1 MPSDLEKPTI
11 TYPCLWDYRVIMTT
25 KDESALKEL
34 LETYQRPFKLE
45 LKNTSRNAKFYS
57 LNVAVEVSNELA
69 RKELLE
75 TYQRPFK
82 LELKNT
88 SKNAKFYSFNVS
100 VEVSNELERNEVFQK
115 ISQLDKVVQTL

>member
-1 MPSDLEKPTI
+1 MPSDSGKPTVI
-11 TYPCLWDYRVIMTT
+11 YPCLWDYRVIMTT
-25 KDESALKEL
+25 KDESTL
-34 LETYQRPFKLE
+34 
-45 LKNTSRNAKFYS
+45 
-57 LNVAVEVSNELA
+57 
-69 RKELLE
+69 KELLE

-100 VEVSNELERNEVFQK
+100 MEVSNEEERNEIFQK

>member
-1 MPSDLEKPTI
+1 MPSDSKKPTI
-11 TYPCLWDYRVIMTT
+11 IYPCLWDYRVIMTT
-25 KDESALKEL
+25 KDESTL
-34 LETYQRPFKLE
+34 
-45 LKNTSRNAKFYS
+45 
-57 LNVAVEVSNELA
+57 
-69 RKELLE
+69 KELLE

-100 VEVSNELERNEVFQK
+100 MEVSNEEERNKIFQK

>member
-1 MPSDLEKPTI
+1 MPSDSGKPTI
-11 TYPCLWDYRVIMTT
+11 IYPCLWDYRVIMTT
-25 KDESALKEL
+25 KNESVL
-34 LETYQRPFKLE
+34 
-45 LKNTSRNAKFYS
+45 
-57 LNVAVEVSNELA
+57 
-69 RKELLE
+69 KELLE

-100 VEVSNELERNEVFQK
+100 MEVSNEEERNEIFQK

>member
-1 MPSDLEKPTI
+1 MPSDSGKPTI

-25 KDESALKEL
+25 KDESTL
-34 LETYQRPFKLE
+34 
-45 LKNTSRNAKFYS
+45 
-57 LNVAVEVSNELA
+57 
-69 RKELLE
+69 KELLE

-100 VEVSNELERNEVFQK
+100 MEVSNEEERNEIFQK
-115 ISQLDKVVQTL
+115 ISQLDQVVQTL